1 MSSSQNE
8 KKNSDVEMG
17 EASPVLP
24 IMVIHEATPTFT
36 AGFLSFKE
44 RLSRRSA
51 EKETSRTSAEMSA
64 IPSSSVLS
72 ISVEGNKSLSDV
84 AHLVGTDTA
93 PVQVPE
99 VMAQPS
105 GSSTTPVPIPEKGQ
119 VMESMPPPLDRKEI
133 VLGLHAPSATPLPK
147 GRKRNG
153 SATETAKKRRC
164 SKGAEGEPSGPLP
177 QYCAK
182 FISLI
187 DGMISDCGSEVERLT
202 EGLAESRE
210 ALKRIEATLKS
221 TEDAH
226 AAETSQLE
234 VQVSG
239 LERDLEKLASA
250 LFRMKKEKKAKAS
263 EVRRLQRQI
272 QSQEEPL
279 PQYRAKFIS
288 LIDGMISDCGSEVE
302 RLTEGLAESREALKR
317 IEATLKSTEDA
328 HAAETSQLEVQSVI
342 FSAKSRT
349 REPAGTVVPRD
360 EFHARLTRMA
370 VLFDSLMAVRK
381 KDLALAGIEGGLGGF
396 DSILS
401 LLKSECTLTPSLEET
416 EGQGRAA
423 EEGEGDA
430 VDRGD
435 GEVAEGGDGDAVPS
449 SDEVEDEGGAPRSA

>member
-8 KKNSDVEMG
+8 KQNSDVDMG

-24 IMVIHEATPTFT
+24 IPAIHEATPTFV

-51 EKETSRTSAEMSA
+51 EKETSRTSAETSA
-64 IPSSSVLS
+64 IPSSSGLS
-72 ISVEGNKSLSDV
+72 ISAKGNKSLSDV
-84 AHLVGTDTA
+84 APLVGTDMA

-99 VMAQPS
+99 VLAQPS
-105 GSSTTPVPIPEKGQ
+105 GSSTTPVLIPEKGQ
-119 VMESMPPPLDRKEI
+119 VIESMPPLLDRKEI
-133 VLGLHAPSATPLPK
+133 VLGLPAPSFGPLPK

-153 SATETAKKRRC
+153 AATETAKKRRC

-177 QYCAK
+177 QYRGK

-187 DGMISDCGSEVERLT
+187 DGMISDCGS
-202 EGLAESRE
+202 
-210 ALKRIEATLKS
+210 
-221 TEDAH
+221 EDAH

-239 LERDLEKLASA
+239 LERDLGKSASA

-272 QSQEEPL
+272 QSHEE
-279 PQYRAKFIS
+279 Q
-288 LIDGMISDCGSEVE
+288 
-302 RLTEGLAESREALKR
+302 
-317 IEATLKSTEDA
+317 
-328 HAAETSQLEVQSVI
+328 
-342 FSAKSRT
+342 RT

-360 EFHARLTRMA
+360 EFHARLTRIA

-381 KDLALAGIEGGLGGF
+381 KDLALAGIEGGLGEIQLLKGEAVPTLGSEEARLLSHKEKLMASEGDF

-401 LLKSECTLTPSLEET
+401 LLKSECTLTPCLDET
-416 EGQGRAA
+416 EGQGHAA
-423 EEGEGDA
+423 KEGEGDA
-430 VDRGD
+430 VERGD
-435 GEVAEGGDGDAVPS
+435 GEVAEGGDGDVVLS
-449 SDEVEDEGGAPRSA
+449 SDEVEDEGGALRSA